1 MCDRSHLKNRPAKKR
16 DADVTTIE
24 WGFVA
29 DNNFGPRLECYVC
42 GAPHKARGLA
52 RIRRDQSTTNVPL
65 CEPCVASHPADAI
78 MRKFSNGPDL
88 EISDG
93 GELTEE
99 EVMAFADKRDTT
111 EH

>member
-1 MCDRSHLKNRPAKKR
+1 MCDRSHLKNRA
-16 DADVTTIE
+16 VTTIE

-29 DNNFGPRLECYVC
+29 DNNFRPRLECYVC
-42 GAPHKARGLA
+42 GAPHKARGIA

-78 MRKFSNGPDL
+78 MRKFSNAPDL

-111 EH
+111 VH